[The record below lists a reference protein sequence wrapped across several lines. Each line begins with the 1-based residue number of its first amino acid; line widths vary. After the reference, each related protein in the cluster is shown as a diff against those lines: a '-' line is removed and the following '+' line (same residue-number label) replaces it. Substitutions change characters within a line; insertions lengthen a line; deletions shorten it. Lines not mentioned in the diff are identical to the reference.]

1 MNMNLKEAFRF
12 QKKLDALITETDNIL
27 DDERCVTLTK
37 RTYLYKKANPDVENE
52 TVTDIPCTEYY
63 PQINELIA
71 FVVYLLGEKE
81 KLSAA
86 INAAKRSLPLD
97 LDGEVSL
104 NRYRQQLSDTFRR
117 MARIK
122 GREVT
127 EPNGGVGYRFNND
140 GNQVSYKCDVERVT
154 TINFNRNTVRKYAAQ
169 LSQKSDST
177 SMEIDKCLINY
188 EVDYAPA
195 FDVNDS
201 FDEVF
206 EHFTAQ

>member
-1 MNMNLKEAFRF
+1 MNLKEAFRF